1 MVKPLKFDLGDYRWI
16 EFARL
21 DGHGIKI
28 TVDNEAGYDTEAVL
42 TAAQAIMI
50 KEWLAGYFIRPPT
63 KPLPS
68 ITTEIEKC

>member
-1 MVKPLKFDLGDYRWI
+1 MVKPLKLKIDDYRWI

-42 TAAQAIMI
+42 TAAQAIML
-50 KEWLAGYFIRPPT
+50 KEWLAGYFIRPST
-63 KPLPS
+63 KPSPS
-68 ITTEIEKC
+68 IITEIEK